1 MTTEEEALGQI
12 LAAVTPS
19 SATNLVLVDALDS
32 FAAVEL
38 SAKIALPSFDNS
50 AMDGYAV
57 VAASAKKGARLK
69 VIAEQ
74 PAGRANNLRV
84 GAGEAIRIFTG
95 APMPAGADTVVM
107 QEETERNDDFIIIQ
121 GEVSAGEFVR
131 HAGSDLA
138 VGQQILRRGDR
149 INAAMLGLLASQGL
163 TSVTVYSR
171 PSVAI
176 VTTGDEV
183 VSPGRSLRPGE
194 IFESNGMMLSA
205 LAKRMGAMVTTRAHV
220 RDDLSK
226 LCDLLREASKAD
238 ALIISGGVSVG
249 ERDLVRTALQ
259 EIGAGIDLWQVKVKP
274 GKPFLF
280 GKRGDCLI
288 FGLPG
293 NPVSSFITFLILVRP
308 ALLKMMGAK
317 TMDLPQSMARLGHDV
332 AGDEVRPHYIRG
344 KLEGARFIEAGRQE
358 SHALY
363 GLTRA
368 NALLR
373 VAPGKKIA
381 AGSEVTVSLID

>member
-1 MTTEEEALGQI
+1 MTNEAEALAKI
-12 LAAVTPS
+12 LLIVRSMPVTTTPLAEALDRFAAADV
-19 SATNLVLVDALDS
+19 SAT
-32 FAAVEL
+32 
-38 SAKIALPSFDNS
+38 IALPSFDNS

-57 VAASAKKGARLK
+57 VAASAKNGARLTMT
-69 VIAEQ
+69 AEQ
-74 PAGRANNLRV
+74 PAGLSKNLRV
-84 GAGEAIRIFTG
+84 SGGEAIRIFTG
-95 APMPAGADTVVM
+95 APMPAGADAVVM
-107 QEETERNDDFIIIQ
+107 QEEAEREGDHVIIR

-138 VGQQILRRGDR
+138 VGQQILRAGDR
-149 INAAMLGLLASQGL
+149 ISSAMVGLLASQGL
-163 TSVTVYSR
+163 RSVEVYSC

-183 VSPGRSLRPGE
+183 VAPGRSLRSGE

-205 LAKRMGAMVTTRAHV
+205 LAKRTGATVTTRAHV
-220 RDDLSK
+220 RDDFSE
-226 LCDLLREASKAD
+226 LCDSLREASQAN

-249 ERDLVRTALQ
+249 ERDLVRSALQ
-259 EIGAGIDLWQVKVKP
+259 EIGASIDLWRVKIKP

-280 GKRGDCLI
+280 GKLGDCLI

-308 ALLKMMGAK
+308 ALLKMMGARNL
-317 TMDLPQSMARLGHDV
+317 DLPQSIARLGHDV

-344 KLEGARFIEAGRQE
+344 RLENARFAAAGRQE

-363 GLTRA
+363 GLARA
-368 NALLR
+368 HALLR
-373 VAPGKKIA
+373 VAPGEKIP